1 MSMKNENSYFSTK
14 LHAAW
19 VILSI
24 VLFCIVFSCNS
35 NESHS
40 KHDHTASAKAVY
52 TCPMDPEVLSDK
64 PGSCPICKMDL
75 VLKEPVGEEYTCPM
89 HPEIIRDKPG
99 SCPICKM
106 DLVLKQPAD
115 SKSIDPVEAKE
126 VNLEALLKPTNEFVV
141 SNIPVTS
148 PQKSVEQIEIE
159 ALGNIAYDTRQVG
172 SISARV
178 AGRIEKLYVRYR
190 FQKITKG
197 QHLMDIYSPEL
208 MTAQQ
213 NLLFLLRN
221 DPDNTLFIEAATEKL
236 RLLGLSDP
244 QIKQLIQSGK
254 PSLTVAIYSNYTGH
268 VHEATS
274 GSSMR
279 PEPGAMKDIS
289 LLTEELPL
297 KEGMYIQKGESIFT
311 VYNPDRAWAIL
322 SIYGENQGL
331 VKVGNSVQITPETA
345 PAKAFRASIDFIE
358 PFFRKDSKTL
368 TVRVYFD
375 NSRLRIPIGSQVK
388 ATVFGNTK
396 SAYWLPSAAV
406 LSLGLDAVVFQKTQG
421 GFKALKIKTGITHQ
435 NYIQVLSG
443 INRTDSVAIN
453 AQYLMDSESFIKIK
467 K

>member
-1 MSMKNENSYFSTK
+1 
-14 LHAAW
+14 
-19 VILSI
+19 V
-24 VLFCIVFSCNS
+24 
-35 NESHS
+35 
-40 KHDHTASAKAVY
+40 
-52 TCPMDPEVLSDK
+52 
-64 PGSCPICKMDL
+64 
-75 VLKEPVGEEYTCPM
+75 
-89 HPEIIRDKPG
+89 
-99 SCPICKM
+99 
-106 DLVLKQPAD
+106 
-115 SKSIDPVEAKE
+115 
-126 VNLEALLKPTNEFVV
+126 
-141 SNIPVTS
+141 
-148 PQKSVEQIEIE
+148 E

-221 DPDNTLFIEAATEKL
+221 DPDNALFIEAATEKL
-236 RLLGLSDP
+236 RLLGLSDL

-268 VHEATS
+268 VHEAAS

-279 PEPGAMKDIS
+279 PESGAMKDIS

-297 KEGMYIQKGESIFT
+297 KEGMYLQKGESIFT

-322 SIYGENQGL
+322 SIYGENQSL
-331 VKVGNSVQITPETA
+331 VNVGNSVQITPETV
-345 PAKAFRASIDFIE
+345 PDKVFKATIDFIE
-358 PFFRKDSKTL
+358 PFYRNGSKTS

-375 NSRLRIPIGSQVK
+375 NSRLKIPIGSQVK

-406 LSLGLDAVVFQKTQG
+406 LSLGLDAVVFQKTEG

-435 NYIQVLSG
+435 SYIQVLSG
-443 INRTDSVAIN
+443 IGRTDSVAIN